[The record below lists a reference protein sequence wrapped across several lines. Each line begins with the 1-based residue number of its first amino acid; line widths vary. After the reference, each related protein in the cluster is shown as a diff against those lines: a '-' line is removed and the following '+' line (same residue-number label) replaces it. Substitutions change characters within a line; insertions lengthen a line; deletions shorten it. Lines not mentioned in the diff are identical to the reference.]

1 MHLLVS
7 NAQTGS
13 VCVWGGGGGG
23 GGGGALALAKEGG
36 RCANFLNSE
45 FFIWI

>member
-13 VCVWGGGGGG
+13 VW